1 MSKRTQKN
9 KAVYGERRNENYRS
23 WIRKNSEPA
32 GFVRI
37 QLRFVVGFFLPLAEL
52 NSNAKTT
59 GNQRD

>member
-32 GFVRI
+32 GFV
-37 QLRFVVGFFLPLAEL
+37 VGFFLPLAEL